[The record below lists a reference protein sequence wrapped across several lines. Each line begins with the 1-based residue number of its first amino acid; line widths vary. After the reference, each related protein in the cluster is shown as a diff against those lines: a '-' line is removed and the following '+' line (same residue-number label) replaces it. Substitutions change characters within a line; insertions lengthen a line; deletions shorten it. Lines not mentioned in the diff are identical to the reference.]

1 MNGGRNSVGAEDY
14 LASRRAGDRTSM
26 RSVNGNANGGGG
38 MPVYDDA
45 GKRRTQ
51 YYEEQFKNGA
61 GSAGR
66 DKVQRGSPVLAE
78 LKTNVIVCLLV
89 DSRHNAIDIDRRRS
103 LR

>member
-1 MNGGRNSVGAEDY
+1 MNGGRNSVAAEDV
-14 LASRRAGDRTSM
+14 LAGRRAGDRTSM

-38 MPVYDDA
+38 TPVYDDA

-61 GSAGR
+61 GSVGR
-66 DKVQRGSPVLAE
+66 DKMQRGSPVIAE
-78 LKTNVIVCLLV
+78 LKTNVIVCLTTV
-89 DSRHNAIDIDRRRS
+89 TTGCAIYIDRRRS